1 LSSAGRGAWTAAQ
14 RRGSYSYGSE
24 GPATAVAEQPQPLS
38 ADKKKPVLVTG
49 ASGLVGIHTC
59 RELSKKGWQ
68 VRALVRDPAKAAMAL
83 GQLPVEFR
91 VGDVRD
97 ASTLRSSLS
106 GCGAVIHLAAIAIE
120 KKGESYRES
129 NTAATERL
137 ISAARAETVQRVIF
151 MSQNGA
157 DSHSPYPF
165 LRSKGVAQ
173 DSIKTSGLNW
183 TILRPS
189 VIFGPED
196 QFVNVLGRLIK
207 LTPRVFP
214 LPGGGSARFQPIAV
228 DDVARVIRLTLEKK
242 DTVHQSYDLG
252 GAIPLTLLQMT
263 ERILTAMGTKR
274 KIVPVPVKAL
284 RPLIALAQR
293 LLPNPPV
300 TPSLLDLLS
309 LDNTVTN
316 NALTEHFKVVP
327 IPFAA
332 DELQYLRRITVRNA
346 LRSLFERG

>member
-1 LSSAGRGAWTAAQ
+1 MAE
-14 RRGSYSYGSE
+14 RGSYSYGSE

-49 ASGLVGIHTC
+49 AAGLVGIHTC

-68 VRALVRDPAKAAMAL
+68 VRALIRDPARAAMAL

-91 VGDVRD
+91 VVDIRD

-106 GCGAVIHLAAIAIE
+106 GCGAVVHLAAIAIE
-120 KKGESYRES
+120 RKGESYRES

-137 ISAARAETVQRVIF
+137 ISAARAESVQRVIF

-157 DSHSPYPF
+157 DSRSPYPF
-165 LRSKGVAQ
+165 LHSKGVAQ

-207 LTPRVFP
+207 LTPKVFP

-228 DDVARVIRLTLEKK
+228 DDVARVIRMSLEKK
-242 DTVHQSYDLG
+242 ETVHQSYDLG

-274 KIVPVPVKAL
+274 RIVGVPLKAL
-284 RPLIALAQR
+284 RPLVALAQR

-309 LDNTVTN
+309 LDNTVAN
-316 NALTEHFKVVP
+316 NALTEQFKVIP

-346 LRSLFERG
+346 LRSLFERS

>member
-1 LSSAGRGAWTAAQ
+1 MAE
-14 RRGSYSYGSE
+14 RGSYSYGSE

-38 ADKKKPVLVTG
+38 ADKKKPILVTG
-49 ASGLVGIHTC
+49 AAGLVGIHTC

-68 VRALVRDPAKAAMAL
+68 VRALIRDPAKAAMAL

-106 GCGAVIHLAAIAIE
+106 GCGAVVHLAAIAIE

-157 DSHSPYPF
+157 DSRSPYPF

-228 DDVARVIRLTLEKK
+228 DDVARVIRMSLEKK

-252 GAIPLTLLQMT
+252 GAVPLTLLQMT
-263 ERILTAMGTKR
+263 ERILTAMGTHR

-284 RPLIALAQR
+284 RPLVALAQR
-293 LLPNPPV
+293 MLPNPPV

-309 LDNTVTN
+309 LDNTVAN

>member
-1 LSSAGRGAWTAAQ
+1 MAE
-14 RRGSYSYGSE
+14 RGSYSYGSE

-68 VRALVRDPAKAAMAL
+68 VRALIRDPAKAAMAL

-120 KKGESYRES
+120 RKGESYRES

-137 ISAARAETVQRVIF
+137 ISAARGETVQRVIF

-157 DSHSPYPF
+157 DSRSPYPF

-207 LTPRVFP
+207 LTPKVFP

-228 DDVARVIRLTLEKK
+228 DDVARVIRMSLEKK
-242 DTVHQSYDLG
+242 DTVQQSYDLG

-263 ERILTAMGTKR
+263 ERILTAMGAHR
-274 KIVPVPVKAL
+274 KIVPVPVKVL
-284 RPLIALAQR
+284 RPLVALAQR

-309 LDNTVTN
+309 LDNTVAN

-327 IPFAA
+327 VPFAA

-346 LRSLFERG
+346 LRSLFERD

>member
-1 LSSAGRGAWTAAQ
+1 MDN
-14 RRGSYSYGSE
+14 RGSYSYGSE
-24 GPATAVAEQPQPLS
+24 GSSTAVAEQPLPYS

-49 ASGLVGIHTC
+49 AAGLVGIHTC
-59 RELSKKGWQ
+59 RELSKNGWQ
-68 VRALVRDPAKAAMAL
+68 VRALVRDPARAAMAL

-91 VGDVRD
+91 IGDARD
-97 ASTLRSSLS
+97 ASTLRSSLT
-106 GCGAVIHLAAIAIE
+106 GCGAVVHLAAIAIE

-137 ISAARAETVQRVIF
+137 ISAARTQNVQRIIF

-157 DSHSPYPF
+157 DSRSPHAF

-173 DSIKTSGLNW
+173 DSVKTSGLAW

-196 QFVNVLGRLIK
+196 QFVNVLGRLIR
-207 LTPRVFP
+207 LTPKIFP

-228 DDVARVIRLTLEKK
+228 DDVARVVRMSLEKK
-242 DTVHQSYDLG
+242 DTVQQIYDLG
-252 GAIPLTLLQMT
+252 GAVPLTLRQMT
-263 ERILTAMGTKR
+263 ERILTAMGTNR
-274 KIVPVPVKAL
+274 MLVPVPVKIL
-284 RPLIALAQR
+284 RPLVALAQR

-300 TPSLLDLLS
+300 TSGLLDLLA

-316 NALTEHFKVVP
+316 NALTEKFKIVP
-327 IPFAA
+327 IPFAG
-332 DELQYLRRITVRNA
+332 DELQYLRRITAKSAVK
-346 LRSLFERG
+346 SLFERK